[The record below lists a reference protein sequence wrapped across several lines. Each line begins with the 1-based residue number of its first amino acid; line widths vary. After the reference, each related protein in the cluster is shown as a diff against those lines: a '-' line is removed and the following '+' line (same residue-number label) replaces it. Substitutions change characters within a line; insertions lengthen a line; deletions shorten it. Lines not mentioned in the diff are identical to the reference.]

1 MLYIFIIFLILSLIG
16 ISFKNVKNV
25 DKSALSHERTI
36 TGIIAAERPTHQ
48 RGAGGYAGHNRSRSR
63 RRDPSVGK

>member
-36 TGIIAAERPTHQ
+36 MIIEVSTS
-48 RGAGGYAGHNRSRSR
+48 RGTEPQKN
-63 RRDPSVGK
+63 